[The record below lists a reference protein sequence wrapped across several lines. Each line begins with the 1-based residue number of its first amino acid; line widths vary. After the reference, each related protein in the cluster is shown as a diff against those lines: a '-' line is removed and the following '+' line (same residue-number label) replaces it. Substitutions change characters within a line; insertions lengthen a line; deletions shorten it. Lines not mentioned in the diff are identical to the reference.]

1 MVANRLAVLT
11 SIADAEAQPA
21 KGASGVPSASN
32 ESIVESVPS
41 ASNES
46 IVESTGLDPETV
58 ASVLRELWHSHEI
71 EGILTRRR
79 ASAPHGDRRVLPGRP
94 RAWANDG
101 WYVEQPG

>member
-1 MVANRLAVLT
+1 M
-11 SIADAEAQPA
+11 
-21 KGASGVPSASN
+21 
-32 ESIVESVPS
+32 ESVPS

-71 EGILTRRR
+71 EGILTAGGVR
-79 ASAPHGDRRVLPGRP
+79 PHLMGIRRVLPGRP